1 MLQRNEQG
9 ICRFIEMTVISINR
23 LTVSNSCKPYV
34 TQHTERMLRAGFD
47 LSRGSLRL

>member
-23 LTVSNSCKPYV
+23 LTVSNSCKPYFFYV
-34 TQHTERMLRAGFD
+34 IFCTSGRSGVP
-47 LSRGSLRL
+47 